1 MYRISLLLGA
11 MLSVCTSSFAL
22 PEEGDDFQ
30 DQCTQEQV
38 TILYYQ
44 GTAYCTASVN
54 GINYPLSLFV
64 EKTTE
69 SSVILNGGNGA
80 SCRAQVP
87 FYTSEASVRN
97 VCKRVPAQPFY
108 RMEHTYLGCISQ
120 RATGKLNWS
129 RYQNKLYFVERS
141 VNGGAFQPVGTFTA
155 DSPVL
160 QYSISPPGGRFVYR
174 LQAQE
179 TTNGV
184 YGSWSYVTLNVPNCQ
199 GMKDW

>member
-64 EKTTE
+64 EKTIKHAPGE
-69 SSVILNGGNGA
+69 CA
-80 SCRAQVP
+80 
-87 FYTSEASVRN
+87 VRTTTLQCQIETN
-97 VCKRVPAQPFY
+97 AP
-108 RMEHTYLGCISQ
+108 
-120 RATGKLNWS
+120 
-129 RYQNKLYFVERS
+129 VE
-141 VNGGAFQPVGTFTA
+141 
-155 DSPVL
+155 
-160 QYSISPPGGRFVYR
+160 
-174 LQAQE
+174 
-179 TTNGV
+179 
-184 YGSWSYVTLNVPNCQ
+184 
-199 GMKDW
+199 